1 MIHRLLASIASCAL
15 LTILA
20 GCTTTS
26 PPVSYIQLSDGGVPL
41 GTSNSPRVLVDAV
54 AVPDFL
60 LRNELL
66 MRVDEHRLRYN
77 TSARWAEP
85 VDIGVQRVLTA
96 RLSAA
101 LDSFAIF
108 SFPSGRSGRNLDWQ
122 VDVTLRN
129 FEAIGT
135 DVVLKAAIQLH
146 PRDEQDVI
154 IENFEARQRLATSDP
169 TAVAAGLSALLGQL
183 ADAIAARIQ
192 GTEGATTN

>member
-1 MIHRLLASIASCAL
+1 MMRRVLSAITFCAL
-15 LTILA
+15 LAMLA
-20 GCTTTS
+20 GCVTTA
-26 PPVSYIQLSDGGVPL
+26 PPISYIQLSDESVPL
-41 GTSNSPRVLVDAV
+41 GTSNSPAVLVDAV

-66 MRVDEHRLRYN
+66 MRIDEHRLRYN

-85 VDIGVQRVLTA
+85 IDIGVQRVLTS

-101 LDSFAIF
+101 LDSFAVF
-108 SFPSGRSGRNLDWQ
+108 SFPSGRSGRNLDWRI
-122 VDVTLRN
+122 DVALRN

-135 DVVLKAAIQLH
+135 DVVLKADLQLH

-154 IENFEARQRLATSDP
+154 IEHFEARQRLANSDP

-183 ADAIAARIQ
+183 ADAIAARIE
-192 GTEGATTN
+192 GTEGATKH